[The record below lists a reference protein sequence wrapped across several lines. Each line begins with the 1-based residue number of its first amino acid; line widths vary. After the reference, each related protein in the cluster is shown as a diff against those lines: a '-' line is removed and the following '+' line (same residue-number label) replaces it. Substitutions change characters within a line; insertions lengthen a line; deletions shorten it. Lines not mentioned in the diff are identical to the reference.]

1 MTGSPPTLLDTSV
14 KFSRERRR
22 VWRMELGFTSMN
34 TPEDVD
40 PTTLGRALEERGFT
54 SLWIGEHSH
63 IPASRKTP
71 YPIGGELPPMY
82 RRMMDPLPS
91 LLAGA
96 WNRQSSL
103 RLSDA
108 LYVELAEI
116 TERRLITS
124 DRKLGRDYASAVVLT
139 LET

>member
-1 MTGSPPTLLDTSV
+1 VPDSPEEIIIDASVIVDLVAETGFADAAHAAIEDRRLFAPAHIDAEVLSAVGRMQRAGLLTAA
-14 KFSRERRR
+14 
-22 VWRMELGFTSMN
+22 
-34 TPEDVD
+34 
-40 PTTLGRALEERGFT
+40 RALEAVHKCAATPIERT
-54 SLWIGEHSH
+54 
-63 IPASRKTP
+63 
-71 YPIGGELPPMY
+71 
-82 RRMMDPLPS
+82 PLPG